1 MRTSEPRRRV
11 AGFTYLGL
19 LLAVA
24 LLGVALAAVGEVW
37 RTTLQR
43 ERERELLFVGD
54 AFRTAI
60 AAYYEGTPG
69 GGAKQF
75 PKTLEDLLLDRRYP
89 AVRRYLRKV
98 HADPL
103 TGKPEWGLIKGPGES
118 IMGVHSLSQGVPVKR
133 ANFPDEYDNFSV
145 SKTYVDWK
153 FVYSQTAPV
162 TSGAPGQTANT
173 GALTRGG
180 PASRF
185 LIPSSSVLTPLVPPG
200 QNQPAQT
207 FPQNQSSPLQPAAPG
222 TPPTTSTYQRLDIPS
237 STYQPSNGG
246 TGTP

>member
-1 MRTSEPRRRV
+1 MRTTEPRRRA
-11 AGFTYLGL
+11 AGFTYVGL

-24 LLGVALAAVGEVW
+24 LFGVALATVGEVW

-43 ERERELLFVGD
+43 ERERDLLFVGD

-60 AAYYEGTPG
+60 AAYYESTPG

-75 PKTLEDLLLDRRYP
+75 PKALEDLLLDRRYP

-103 TGKPEWGLIKGPGES
+103 TGKPEWGLIKGPGDT
-118 IMGVHSLSQGVPVKR
+118 IMGVYSLSQEAPVKR

-145 SKTYVDWK
+145 AKTYTDWK
-153 FVYSQTAPV
+153 FAYSQAAAAPAASV
-162 TSGAPGQTANT
+162 TPAQKANT
-173 GALTRGG
+173 GALAQGG
-180 PASRF
+180 SASR
-185 LIPSSSVLTPLVPPG
+185 LPIPSSAILTPPG

-207 FPQNQSSPLQPAAPG
+207 FPQSQPSPLQPATPG
-222 TPPTTSTYQRLDIPS
+222 AQPTTSTYQRLDIPS